1 MGGEGGGGLW
11 WLQWAS
17 PLPLLDI
24 WVGDH
29 AAQGCGGVFRAL
41 RDGYDLRIGAVMGG
55 AD

>member
-1 MGGEGGGGLW
+1 MRGEGGRFLVATVG
-11 WLQWAS
+11 Q

-29 AAQGCGGVFRAL
+29 AAQGCGGVCRAL